1 MLVKQ
6 PSGIGDSLHMHEWNI
21 PTHAKR
27 TSAPGACG
35 SSVLGE
41 ISSDSAPG
49 DPHVLSPVRQYH
61 LPHPIS
67 LLTASPGG
75 PETHC
80 EVSHMKLFN

>member
-27 TSAPGACG
+27 TSALGACG

-49 DPHVLSPVRQYH
+49 DPHVLSPVRQDD
-61 LPHPIS
+61 LPHRTS
-67 LLTASPGG
+67 LLTTMSG
-75 PETHC
+75 
-80 EVSHMKLFN
+80 